1 MNEIIWKET
10 VKDYRWEHYKSD
22 ACLIKKDGIIYI
34 YDSSNSSLMFPVLDL
49 FKSPAFDILGL
60 LQTHTND
67 LTKLRDDVNF
77 LFANQS
83 AQFLEMPA
91 VVDLYKYDLVTIT
104 GERAN
109 NRGIPNKF
117 RAIGFISENKNAGE
131 VARAQLTGTIE
142 NQDWNWTKG
151 EDVFL
156 YSNTISH
163 LTKMPDSTFIQ
174 KVAQAVT
181 TTKLLIT
188 IKDPII
194 LS

>member
-1 MNEIIWKET
+1 MNDVIWKET
-10 VKDYRWEHYKSD
+10 VKNYRWEHYKSD
-22 ACLIKKDGIIYI
+22 ACLIKKDDVIYF

-49 FKSPAFDILGL
+49 LKSPAIDILGI
-60 LQTHTND
+60 LQTHTDKLIELRND
-67 LTKLRDDVNF
+67 VSY
-77 LFANQS
+77 LFNNQS
-83 AQFLEMPA
+83 AQFLEIPA
-91 VVDLYKYDLVTIT
+91 NIDFAKYDLATYS
-104 GERAN
+104 GLRAN
-109 NRGIPNKF
+109 NRGIPNKLK
-117 RAIGFISENKNAGE
+117 ALGFISENKNTGE
-131 VARAQLTGTIE
+131 VARVQLTGTIE
-142 NQDWNWTKG
+142 NSEWNWTPG

-163 LTKMPDSTFIQ
+163 LPKMPDSTFIQ